1 MDHARNHPSSSA
13 DSDPYS
19 SRSSEFSFEDDYDA
33 GSLTRQLAETAVGVR
48 EMSKQLGRTRVHSHI
63 HTVLIVTKARDNRL
77 IELTREL
84 ALYLMRKPTHS
95 GRGIAVYVDAQLK
108 TSRRFD
114 AAGIQRDHPEFFVPF
129 PRAANQTRAT
139 PRARRTRRARRA
151 GTARRTRRSPH
162 LFDFVV
168 TLGGDGTVLFTS
180 WLFQRIVPPVLPFA
194 LGSLGFLTNFDFADY
209 AAVMD
214 GVLDNGIRVNLRMRF
229 TCTVYRAVKPEDERT
244 RRRAVKKGD
253 TGEILMKNLEKGG
266 WEALE
271 SGCPSVHDTGA
282 TGKKDKEIMCFTT
295 RPVESFEVLNDL
307 VVDRGPSP
315 YVSLLELF
323 GDEHHLTTVQA
334 DGLTIST
341 PTGSTAYSLSAGGSL
356 VHPEIPSILITPIC
370 PHTLSFRPMLLPDS
384 MELRICVPFNS
395 RSTAWASFDGRG
407 RVELKQG
414 DHIKVT
420 ASKYPFPTVC
430 ADTQSTDWFNSIS
443 RTLKWN
449 ERERQKSFVVVEEG
463 PARKKD
469 KKRRLSE
476 ASSENGQPVNGDHPE
491 GEVDEPEDEKDEE
504 DEEDEDDDEED
515 EKFDIDDLSSTESS
529 PPHVVTKL
537 EENLLQPEEAKI
549 GKEKVIE
556 QANGGDREKGNVQA
570 QAEDVARLLTAHNPF
585 LQIPHTRSGV
595 QSGIETPD
603 RFTGPHPHPPRVSPR
618 HVQFAQS
625 NESSSG
631 SLASLDPRNGA
642 AAVTPAPPFRREL
655 REEGGRSQTRRT
667 GTSRSRTPRTRDPE
681 LEAQKTPRGLDEA
694 ATGDT
699 DYKKIQQRFLDM
711 HQSDMHQSDSRISGI
726 RCITHLALGDTDS
739 CARSEQATTRTLLV
753 LGSGALTMPG
763 NSTAVPILGGV
774 TGINADEAF
783 TGAEP
788 ECTQKYNP
796 QGYFNMINEF
806 TSDWRGGVFDVV
818 AIAVGD
824 TVFGTNGSVAKATHK
839 TMKIFRIEGESIF
852 LTEQGMDRHGANN
865 RIFPGLGGS
874 VIECPNVL
882 QLLAPPQKEDD
893 RVEYRRP
900 AVCYLSVGHSS
911 SEDPPHTHKLLNYDE
926 ATEELRNIDTPQ
938 SASESYPAAVKFK
951 IKSLRVLTND
961 SRTSFQCHERVYT
974 PLVQKT
980 IPDAYDEMRPAWLA
994 HMPTCLAALMRDNQ
1008 ITFGH
1013 VRSFVI
1019 PTSRSSKRFLR
1030 PNLAQNITD
1039 QELRRLEHG
1048 PVSLSALSTEGINS
1062 INVVQEPVQRLLQ
1075 SREAKC
1081 GRKVLGDVDHGW
1093 HMEYL
1098 AEFSNGS
1105 TFWTPS
1111 YNVAQDLKEE
1121 FWNIMTMGAK
1131 EVAEI
1136 VSLDLPNRKVTV
1148 KRPDGS
1154 TEIVG
1159 QTQVFWQEE
1168 PVPTRLTDTE
1178 LEGLLYHEHFGLNF
1192 DGLMPCTYTVN
1203 TDWGRVEILHSGAAF
1218 IKDPAADKDG
1228 EYADIQWGERSIF
1241 IGRTWS
1247 MKFRSRSIPLFISH
1261 NGAAY
1266 DIQGTHGSDAKFD
1279 LDKKGNAI
1287 LSFPGQEHFES
1298 HVDPAKDIYN
1308 TSIFHIRETDTNV
1321 MSQIPFLSI
1330 VLSTG
1335 PIIVTPGLLCI
1346 ETNWAAID
1354 ITSKDAR
1361 VVPDPTVDQSIY
1373 TNVTFTDTSVGLVA
1387 DVFGQKF
1394 VIPFLFVTRDESID
1408 ITITHGRDH
1417 SHHEDKLGC
1426 ASALF
1431 AQQKTYGSWSRESP
1445 KSFTGCRVNKRPPA
1459 ARLEVA

>member
-1 MDHARNHPSSSA
+1 MQSPDTDVFSTPPSTPGVQDLQPSLRRRTSRPSNLRIEHSAPDWAPNIVLDQQASPELKRGRRGSHSPAVPSSSLGTGPAPSLTQPHAAAPTASPSLEPSGRPHHPHASHHLSSPSTATSPYFVHSQLQNVSIQDFLQAKKYKAIHDARMDHARNHPSSSA

-114 AAGIQRDHPEFFVPF
+114 TAGIQRDHPEFFVPF
-129 PRAANQTRAT
+129 PR
-139 PRARRTRRARRA
+139 RRESNSSNASGASNTSREEIGNGQAHPVSEGQLRYW
-151 GTARRTRRSPH
+151 TAEMCSRSPH

-491 GEVDEPEDEKDEE
+491 GEVDEAEDNKDEE
-504 DEEDEDDDEED
+504 DEDEDEEDEDEED

-549 GKEKVIE
+549 GKEKVVE

-681 LEAQKTPRGLDEA
+681 LEAQKTPRGLDEV
-694 ATGDT
+694 
-699 DYKKIQQRFLDM
+699 RM
-711 HQSDMHQSDSRISGI
+711 
-726 RCITHLALGDTDS
+726 
-739 CARSEQATTRTLLV
+739 
-753 LGSGALTMPG
+753 
-763 NSTAVPILGGV
+763 
-774 TGINADEAF
+774 
-783 TGAEP
+783 
-788 ECTQKYNP
+788 
-796 QGYFNMINEF
+796 
-806 TSDWRGGVFDVV
+806 
-818 AIAVGD
+818 
-824 TVFGTNGSVAKATHK
+824 
-839 TMKIFRIEGESIF
+839 
-852 LTEQGMDRHGANN
+852 
-865 RIFPGLGGS
+865 
-874 VIECPNVL
+874 
-882 QLLAPPQKEDD
+882 
-893 RVEYRRP
+893 RR
-900 AVCYLSVGHSS
+900 AMS
-911 SEDPPHTHKLLNYDE
+911 
-926 ATEELRNIDTPQ
+926 
-938 SASESYPAAVKFK
+938 
-951 IKSLRVLTND
+951 
-961 SRTSFQCHERVYT
+961 
-974 PLVQKT
+974 
-980 IPDAYDEMRPAWLA
+980 
-994 HMPTCLAALMRDNQ
+994 
-1008 ITFGH
+1008 
-1013 VRSFVI
+1013 
-1019 PTSRSSKRFLR
+1019 
-1030 PNLAQNITD
+1030 
-1039 QELRRLEHG
+1039 
-1048 PVSLSALSTEGINS
+1048 
-1062 INVVQEPVQRLLQ
+1062 
-1075 SREAKC
+1075 
-1081 GRKVLGDVDHGW
+1081 
-1093 HMEYL
+1093 
-1098 AEFSNGS
+1098 
-1105 TFWTPS
+1105 
-1111 YNVAQDLKEE
+1111 
-1121 FWNIMTMGAK
+1121 
-1131 EVAEI
+1131 
-1136 VSLDLPNRKVTV
+1136 
-1148 KRPDGS
+1148 
-1154 TEIVG
+1154 
-1159 QTQVFWQEE
+1159 
-1168 PVPTRLTDTE
+1168 
-1178 LEGLLYHEHFGLNF
+1178 
-1192 DGLMPCTYTVN
+1192 
-1203 TDWGRVEILHSGAAF
+1203 
-1218 IKDPAADKDG
+1218 
-1228 EYADIQWGERSIF
+1228 
-1241 IGRTWS
+1241 
-1247 MKFRSRSIPLFISH
+1247 RSRSRDAPREPREAHVRRAFAVWGQDESDS
-1261 NGAAY
+1261 AAS
-1266 DIQGTHGSDAKFD
+1266 DSDA
-1279 LDKKGNAI
+1279 
-1287 LSFPGQEHFES
+1287 
-1298 HVDPAKDIYN
+1298 
-1308 TSIFHIRETDTNV
+1308 
-1321 MSQIPFLSI
+1321 
-1330 VLSTG
+1330 
-1335 PIIVTPGLLCI
+1335 
-1346 ETNWAAID
+1346 
-1354 ITSKDAR
+1354 
-1361 VVPDPTVDQSIY
+1361 
-1373 TNVTFTDTSVGLVA
+1373 
-1387 DVFGQKF
+1387 
-1394 VIPFLFVTRDESID
+1394 
-1408 ITITHGRDH
+1408 
-1417 SHHEDKLGC
+1417 
-1426 ASALF
+1426 
-1431 AQQKTYGSWSRESP
+1431 
-1445 KSFTGCRVNKRPPA
+1445 
-1459 ARLEVA
+1459 